1 MSFTTQLPAAQ
12 EYVYII
18 HATGTNLYKIGQTRN
33 LKARLRGLQ
42 TSSPYPLRMIDK
54 CFGSQDLEFYIHR
67 EFADYRKTGE
77 WFEFSEAQVIGLLNK
92 YRQCHFCGNHGT
104 DERLVIQG
112 DISAICSVCVDACN
126 RIICESDSRQPH
138 VYQVGDKGQYKV
150 TASSKEQAVR
160 RWIAEGAD
168 ICSIEGNIITVEQLP
183 DDEEFT
189 LMVNGERVRK
199 TYGEWAQDII
209 LTVPTAPVAARPGT
223 TAKPSEVME

>member
-1 MSFTTQLPAAQ
+1 
-12 EYVYII
+12 
-18 HATGTNLYKIGQTRN
+18 
-33 LKARLRGLQ
+33 
-42 TSSPYPLRMIDK
+42 
-54 CFGSQDLEFYIHR
+54 
-67 EFADYRKTGE
+67 
-77 WFEFSEAQVIGLLNK
+77 
-92 YRQCHFCGNHGT
+92 
-104 DERLVIQG
+104 
-112 DISAICSVCVDACN
+112 
-126 RIICESDSRQPH
+126 